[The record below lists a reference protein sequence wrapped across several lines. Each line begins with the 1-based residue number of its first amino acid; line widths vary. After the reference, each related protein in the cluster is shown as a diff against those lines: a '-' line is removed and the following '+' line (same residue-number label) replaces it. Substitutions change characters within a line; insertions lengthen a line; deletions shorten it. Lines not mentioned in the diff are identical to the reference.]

1 MGLFN
6 NVGRYSDVHE
16 YIRNFQQQ
24 TQSGLKL
31 DVNNNYDIRG
41 KRLANV
47 GQGVDDDDAV
57 VMRQFATNNSI
68 LTAKVVQLRADSL
81 QVDGS
86 SHMTGDLDLRGQK
99 LIKPGEI
106 DMNRKMIKNLGVDE
120 SDDLSAVN
128 MATLK
133 KHSASAGNIDLQE
146 KYNVLNSKKRVLN
159 ELKTHYDSLVSY
171 EEVKENFLS
180 RVETFTMGTTLDM
193 NLNPIINLKDPTL
206 GKEPATKDYADEKLS
221 KAGGRMTGSINMGIH
236 EITNLATPTGN
247 SNAATKKYVDDV
259 DAKVSNK
266 IDIGEIDQKTKK
278 IINLGAPTSTSDAA
292 TKGYVD
298 SAVFTGDMQG
308 NAIVNLKNPVN
319 SQDAATKDF
328 VEKSHVSQSGLQQNV
343 FLYQMLDVNES
354 SSESNITVTGI
365 NNFSNTPHTIFKK
378 AYQFTIGKDAQNE
391 YDARIGFNFFRVPTG
406 AYTYVVEYFPHYMVD
421 VSVDCL
427 STSLNVNKQIFKKFP
442 NYVKN
447 IAQIHKWQ
455 MATPCYLMID
465 LKMKGGAATPQ
476 SVDGWLIVYGIT
488 GTHNNVS
495 SSVLDAVYTIT
506 NGNMLM
512 QAPINMNRK
521 TIKNLPLPTSASQA
535 ASKAYVDGS
544 RISILQHATATFVDA
559 YIKENA
565 ECLYFVDRGTKDELI
580 IMSSSTRSISTLFD
594 KSLSGIN
601 ARQNNIVNR
610 PKLSTSKNARRYFI
624 TFDGNKRMIANVNLN
639 TVAGKRDTF
648 HAFILFR
655 LSTFAGTN
663 RILRNGLFGNDN
675 GGWDRMV
682 IYSAHAGNNLII
694 GGAVKDKSE
703 AYGGNNVQVKAA
715 DWKSKANAT
724 ALGIWIC
731 LSVHWDV
738 PGGSGASSVWVN
750 GKKVKSFQARAASGQ
765 PSMTLGDVY
774 SNETAGLNGDIQFF
788 VLYKE
793 QYMSE
798 TIIKAHHKMICER
811 YGVDHDAISFS

>member
-1 MGLFN
+1 
-6 NVGRYSDVHE
+6 
-16 YIRNFQQQ
+16 
-24 TQSGLKL
+24 
-31 DVNNNYDIRG
+31 
-41 KRLANV
+41 
-47 GQGVDDDDAV
+47 
-57 VMRQFATNNSI
+57 
-68 LTAKVVQLRADSL
+68 
-81 QVDGS
+81 
-86 SHMTGDLDLRGQK
+86 
-99 LIKPGEI
+99 
-106 DMNRKMIKNLGVDE
+106 
-120 SDDLSAVN
+120 
-128 MATLK
+128 
-133 KHSASAGNIDLQE
+133 
-146 KYNVLNSKKRVLN
+146 
-159 ELKTHYDSLVSY
+159 
-171 EEVKENFLS
+171 
-180 RVETFTMGTTLDM
+180 MGTTLDM

-206 GKEPATKDYADEKLS
+206 GKEPATKDYADGKTFKS
-221 KAGGRMTGSINMGIH
+221 WRKNDRFYQH
-236 EITNLATPTGN
+236 GN
-247 SNAATKKYVDDV
+247 SRNHEPGNPNWKQQCSHEKYVDDV

-495 SSVLDAVYTIT
+495 SSVLDAVYTIK

-521 TIKNLPLPTSASQA
+521 TIKNLPLPTSAST
-535 ASKAYVDGS
+535 S
-544 RISILQHATATFVDA
+544 RF
-559 YIKENA
+559 K
-565 ECLYFVDRGTKDELI
+565 
-580 IMSSSTRSISTLFD
+580 
-594 KSLSGIN
+594 GI
-601 ARQNNIVNR
+601 R
-610 PKLSTSKNARRYFI
+610 
-624 TFDGNKRMIANVNLN
+624 
-639 TVAGKRDTF
+639 
-648 HAFILFR
+648 
-655 LSTFAGTN
+655 
-663 RILRNGLFGNDN
+663 
-675 GGWDRMV
+675 
-682 IYSAHAGNNLII
+682 
-694 GGAVKDKSE
+694 
-703 AYGGNNVQVKAA
+703 
-715 DWKSKANAT
+715 
-724 ALGIWIC
+724 
-731 LSVHWDV
+731 
-738 PGGSGASSVWVN
+738 
-750 GKKVKSFQARAASGQ
+750 
-765 PSMTLGDVY
+765 
-774 SNETAGLNGDIQFF
+774 
-788 VLYKE
+788 
-793 QYMSE
+793 
-798 TIIKAHHKMICER
+798 
-811 YGVDHDAISFS
+811 